1 MTRPHNVWARR
12 LLRPR
17 RNVSDSFDITYAA
30 HTATCTFLLDSEG
43 ICRRIVVAPNSK
55 REARSAARCV
65 GAQYVASLDPN
76 VSGMLAEMPRIGAA
90 MLFACIDE
98 RKRVTLVRTGLV
110 TRFERHAE
118 DPFVET
124 EKAPSMSVQ
133 TSAPEIAPSAPAPRK
148 SRPPPAPS
156 PDVYEEEANDRTQ
169 PIQALRPAVLRSL
182 RPSPNPSPSPA
193 VPLGD
198 DDATLER
205 TSEYQSRPGPRSSS
219 ASGSAPRATWPSP
232 GAIPTP
238 PPVPTLR
245 QPPAFLPQASEDE
258 PRAAHARG
266 VLPRRSEPYVVRTR
280 ADRPAVP
287 VDPARTPRAAGYP
300 PVEKVASGRARG
312 DR

>member
-1 MTRPHNVWARR
+1 
-12 LLRPR
+12 
-17 RNVSDSFDITYAA
+17 VSDSFDITYAA

-124 EKAPSMSVQ
+124 ERAPSMSVQ
-133 TSAPEIAPSAPAPRK
+133 TSAPEIAPSASTPRN
-148 SRPPPAPS
+148 SRPPAAQS
-156 PDVYEEEANDRTQ
+156 PDVYEEEASDRTQ
-169 PIQALRPAVLRSL
+169 PIQALRPAALRSL
-182 RPSPNPSPSPA
+182 RPRPSPV

-198 DDATLER
+198 DDATLDR
-205 TSEYQSRPGPRSSS
+205 TSEYQSRPSRAPTASDSS
-219 ASGSAPRATWPSP
+219 PRATWPSA
-232 GAIPTP
+232 GALPAP
-238 PPVPTLR
+238 PPPTLR
-245 QPPAFLPQASEDE
+245 QPPAFLPTHKEED
-258 PRAAHARG
+258 ARG
-266 VLPRRSEPYVVRTR
+266 VLPRRSEAYVVRAR
-280 ADRPAVP
+280 GDRPSLP
-287 VDPARTPRAAGYP
+287 MDPARPARAPVYP
-300 PVEKVASGRARG
+300 VIEKVASGRGRG